1 MWITLTGTLNATFII
16 LSLWGIW
23 MQLQKVWQR
32 KTSKD
37 PNQPATSLLSLNQ
50 FSVSFFAYWSFF
62 VYGYSIT
69 PFNHFIVWP
78 RLIAAA
84 LVLALLFEIAKDRKS
99 VASKR
104 VLRFA
109 CAMMLVGVIGLFVG
123 HQFVDQGRL
132 ISQALIVTI
141 TLLLAQGYA
150 HQIKLIIDSGST
162 GAVSIRMSQ
171 FILAMDVT
179 TILFATA
186 LGMESGWPLML
197 LASVS
202 ATTKLVIMYL
212 FYWVRMSPLAALK
225 RDV

>member
-1 MWITLTGTLNATFII
+1 MWTTLAGTLNAIFII

-23 MQLQKVWQR
+23 SQVQKVWQR
-32 KTSKD
+32 KVDQGLKES
-37 PNQPATSLLSLNQ
+37 ATSLLSLNQ

-62 VYGYSIT
+62 VYGYSIQ

-78 RLIAAA
+78 RLIAAG
-84 LVLALLFEIAKDRKS
+84 LVLVLLFEIAKDRKS

-104 VLRFA
+104 VLGLA
-109 CAMMLVGVIGLFVG
+109 SLMMLIGVAGLLLG
-123 HQFVDQGRL
+123 RQFLDHGRT

-150 HQIKLIIDSGST
+150 HQIKLILDTGKT
-162 GAVSIRMSQ
+162 GAISIRMSQ

-179 TILFATA
+179 TMLFAA
-186 LGMESGWPLML
+186 SMGWENGWPLML

-202 ATTKLVIMYL
+202 ATTKLLIMYL
-212 FYWVRMSPLAALK
+212 FYWVRVSPLAEQ
-225 RDV
+225 RRIV